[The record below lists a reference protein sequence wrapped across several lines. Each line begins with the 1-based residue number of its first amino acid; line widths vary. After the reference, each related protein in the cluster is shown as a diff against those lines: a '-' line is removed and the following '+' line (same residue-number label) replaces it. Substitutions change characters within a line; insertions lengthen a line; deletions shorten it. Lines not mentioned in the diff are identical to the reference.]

1 TVTGMCRVSGNR
13 NFMRRGHR
21 RSGERPRRRPQAR
34 EEGNVFVA
42 CSTLCFGKQ
51 PLDKAL
57 RAIGD
62 LRFAKIDLAIH
73 EDGPHLKPSEV
84 AADVHHVAQWLKSAC
99 PLGLAAFHVKIS
111 ATHQAEHDRHLRAV
125 CRLARL
131 SAVPTVSVPAP
142 AAALGADKA
151 AEQVGQMVKL
161 ADSEGV
167 ILTVDTAIGTT
178 TETPEGAVDL
188 CDQVDG
194 LWLAL
199 DPSHYLVGPA
209 RGQSFDDVYPYVKH
223 VRLRD
228 TGATPNEFQV
238 RVGQGQVD
246 YGRVIN
252 QLERCRYDRLLTV
265 DMRDM
270 PDPPF
275 PMEPEVRKLKYLLE
289 SLV

>member
-1 TVTGMCRVSGNR
+1 M
-13 NFMRRGHR
+13 
-21 RSGERPRRRPQAR
+21 
-34 EEGNVFVA
+34 
-42 CSTLCFGKQ
+42 
-51 PLDKAL
+51 
-57 RAIGD
+57 
-62 LRFAKIDLAIH
+62 
-73 EDGPHLKPSEV
+73 
-84 AADVHHVAQWLKSAC
+84 
-99 PLGLAAFHVKIS
+99 
-111 ATHQAEHDRHLRAV
+111 

-131 SAVPTVSVPAP
+131 TAVPTITVAAPP
-142 AAALGADKA
+142 AAENPDAAVSQVEAL
-151 AEQVGQMVKL
+151 VKL

-167 ILTVDTAIGTT
+167 ILNIDTAMGTA
-178 TETPEGAVDL
+178 TETPERAVEL
-188 CDQVDG
+188 CEQVDG
-194 LWLAL
+194 LGLTL

-209 RGQSFDDVYPYVKH
+209 RGRSFDEVYPYVKH

-270 PDPPF
+270 PDPMF

>member
-1 TVTGMCRVSGNR
+1 
-13 NFMRRGHR
+13 
-21 RSGERPRRRPQAR
+21 
-34 EEGNVFVA
+34 VFVA

-57 RAIGD
+57 RTIGD
-62 LRFAKIDLAIH
+62 LRFAKVDLAIR

-111 ATHQAEHDRHLRAV
+111 AAHQAEHDRHLRAV

-131 SAVPTVSVPAP
+131 TAVPTISVPAP
-142 AAALGADKA
+142 SIMEA
-151 AEQVGQMVKL
+151 AEQAAERVEAMVKL
-161 ADSEGV
+161 ADDEGV
-167 ILTVDTAIGTT
+167 ILTLETTIGTI
-178 TETPEGAVDL
+178 TETPEAAVSM
-188 CDQVDG
+188 CDRVEG
-194 LWLAL
+194 LGLTL

-209 RGQSFDDVYPYVKH
+209 RGHSFDAVYPYVRH

-252 QLERCRYDRLLTV
+252 QLERHRYDRLLTV
-265 DMRDM
+265 DMRDV
-270 PDPPF
+270 PDPTF

>member
-1 TVTGMCRVSGNR
+1 M
-13 NFMRRGHR
+13 
-21 RSGERPRRRPQAR
+21 
-34 EEGNVFVA
+34 FVA
-42 CSTLCFGKQ
+42 CSTLCFGKH

-73 EDGPHLKPSEV
+73 EDGPHLKPSQV

-99 PLGLAAFHVKIS
+99 PLGLAAFHVKI
-111 ATHQAEHDRHLRAV
+111 AAAHQAEHDRQLRAV

-131 SAVPTVSVPAP
+131 TAVPTVSVPAP
-142 AAALGADKA
+142 PAAAGQDKA
-151 AEQVGQMVKL
+151 TELVGAMVKL
-161 ADSEGV
+161 ADAEGV
-167 ILTVDTAIGTT
+167 ILTVDTAMGTA
-178 TETPEGAVDL
+178 TETPEAAVEL
-188 CDQVDG
+188 CEQVDG
-194 LWLAL
+194 LGLTL

-209 RGQSFDDVYPYVKH
+209 RGQPFDEVYPFVKH

-252 QLERCRYDRLLTV
+252 QLERHRYDRLLTV
-265 DMRDM
+265 DMRDT
-270 PDPPF
+270 PEPAF